1 MDAPSRH
8 ESYIR
13 WKSGRVQTIV
23 ATKAFWM
30 GIDKPDIRHVVR
42 NEVPE
47 SLLSWAQEL
56 GRAGRDGSQACATI
70 LYHRSDISHANPW
83 VLNKI
88 SDKGRCRRILS
99 CFSES
104 WRYVNAHLA
113 GTCRRR
119 LLLNAFGEKDTL
131 TSVIGDCCD
140 VCLQTKPI
148 EDFKEEL
155 KILLD
160 ALNQVGCKGELKI
173 AEWIR
178 GSSISWTNSYDK
190 SSLSYGN
197 NRGKDLQFWRMF
209 IKQCHVMSFVQ
220 LELRSMIK
228 SSGHYA
234 VNGVYYP
241 TQEGVRAMNDSDP
254 FLLPKCDHSVETA
267 TSSTALSQNVVVK
280 KKRLGKGT
288 NIITTV
294 RKLFAESENWLK
306 FENKS
311 SYHFPG
317 VLTKASY
324 QQLFYV
330 EVYRT
335 WSNPVKIKTYNFRRD
350 N

>member
-1 MDAPSRH
+1 
-8 ESYIR
+8 
-13 WKSGRVQTIV
+13 
-23 ATKAFWM
+23 M
-30 GIDKPDIRHVVR
+30 GPRL
-42 NEVPE
+42 VPQY
-47 SLLSWAQEL
+47 S
-56 GRAGRDGSQACATI
+56 I
-70 LYHRSDISHANPW
+70 YHRSDISHANPW
-83 VLNKI
+83 VLNNI
-88 SDKGRCRRILS
+88 SDKDRCKRILS
-99 CFSES
+99 FFSEL

-113 GTCRRR
+113 GMCRRR
-119 LLLNAFGEKDTL
+119 LLLNAFGEKATL
-131 TSVIGDCCD
+131 TNATGDCCD
-140 VCLQTKPI
+140 VCLQTKPV
-148 EDFKEEL
+148 EDFKEEFI
-155 KILLD
+155 ILLD
-160 ALNQVGCKGELKI
+160 ALNQIGCKGELKI
-173 AEWIR
+173 TEWIR

-197 NRGKDLQFWRMF
+197 NRGKDLAFWRMF
-209 IKQCHVMSFVQ
+209 IKQCHVISFVQ

-241 TQEGVRAMNDSDP
+241 TQEGVHAVNDSDP
-254 FLLPKCDHSVETA
+254 FILPKFDDGVETA
-267 TSSTALSQNVVVK
+267 TTSSTALSQNVALK

-288 NIITTV
+288 NILNTV

-330 EVYRT
+330 ESISDLEQSSEDPHFFMERH
-335 WSNPVKIKTYNFRRD
+335 NFRRD